1 MANHKDYEVSV
12 FRPISIGNEAAAD
25 ALAENVPRMNTLLA
39 VKLLSEATS
48 ENPSPIYYGSAHE
61 AGLVVGRLE
70 ALGFKVKYAR
80 F

>member
-12 FRPISIGNEAAAD
+12 FRPISIGNEAVAD